1 MSGKN
6 DNRYITLLEPGFLL
20 TEKIGPTVSATSTAD
35 TSLERSLKKKIDR
48 EKLPFKKFSIIN
60 PVPDKEIPDSLRSWL
75 ESGSGETISV
85 DDMIE
90 ISSKYK
96 YNLNT
101 IPMGRLGSSKPDF
114 SLIADPASVVFKDM
128 PTFERKS
135 AAKHLAAVTKTFNDL
150 KKNVP
155 EAISKFQRAEA
166 LPESDPVKQQKLAAR
181 YFEKERLLNLRA
193 ALSNEKA
200 AATSELS
207 SHL

>member
-1 MSGKN
+1 MVPGKN
-6 DNRYITLLEPGFLL
+6 DNEYI
-20 TEKIGPTVSATSTAD
+20 
-35 TSLERSLKKKIDR
+35 TSLEPAFFSKEKVTPAKVLTKGDGLQTSLEKKSDR

-60 PVPDKEIPDSLRSWL
+60 PVPDKEVPESLRSWL
-75 ESGSGETISV
+75 ESETGESITV
-85 DDMIE
+85 DDIIE